1 MAERV
6 FLGWE
11 RPFLGVL
18 AEWLLARRDA
28 LPGML
33 VVVPTAQAGRR
44 LREALAESAG
54 ALLAPKVVTPGHFLR
69 TDEAAPEAIELL
81 AWVET
86 LEAVRDW
93 DAYAAAFPVPP
104 GEGEAAGWALGLA
117 RSLAGLRTSL
127 QENALTLADAGR
139 RLSATVEA
147 ERWEALAKLEAK
159 VEQRL
164 GQWGL
169 KSRSRMLARGD
180 FALAEGVQGIVLA
193 GVPDLAAAALRR
205 ILQAEVPVTV
215 LVGAPEAMAAD
226 FDEAGRPGEAWATR
240 PIAWPDEAAGG
251 VFLTAD
257 PRQQAAEAMGRVA
270 AAGTPSDEVAL
281 GSADEA
287 TAGEL
292 VRAFG
297 RGGWKLHDPAQLPPS
312 PLAAWLGAWRQYVSQ
327 PGAAAAI
334 DLLGFPESG
343 VLVGGKRAQRVAALS
358 AARDQWLARDGEDL
372 ARVDALTKR
381 DPEALKLAEE
391 TLAALDRRRAT
402 FLGEGFHAGMRRLL
416 GMIDPRGEQSAVI
429 VEWLDATERTAAE
442 VRREPGFWIDLLRAT
457 LPEAAAAV
465 PDDRVL
471 DVQGW
476 LELFHEPGRHLV
488 VCGMNEGLVPS
499 RASTDAWLPEG
510 SRRLLGL
517 SHDATRAARD
527 AYLLTAMIESRRAGG
542 RVDLLLAKTGA
553 GGDVLLPSRLLLAAD
568 EEALP
573 VRVKQLFREIEPPD
587 SSLAWTLD
595 EAWKWRPRVIDK
607 VPRMSVT
614 AFADYLACPF
624 RYYLKHVAGMSEP
637 EPERVEWNARDFG
650 NVMHVVL
657 ERWALDAEAKDFSKT
672 EAIEAW
678 VHAALDRV
686 IAERFGAKVP
696 LAVRIQREAMR
707 QRLSWFARVQ
717 AVERASGWR
726 IEEVEKKFE
735 IEIDGLVLVGRVDR
749 IERHDDGRRR
759 VLDYKT
765 GAAAGAVEA
774 AHRTGVTA
782 STRLPAHL
790 EKVPEILCT
799 GADGKPKR
807 WKNLQVALYSVALGD
822 VDELGYFALGAT
834 EGDVTISR
842 WDGFSKADRDS
853 AEACAR
859 WVIGKVRERVFWPPA
874 EKAEYDDY
882 AVLSLG
888 RSLDETVAWQ
898 GGAA

>member
-1 MAERV
+1 MLERV
-6 FLGWE
+6 FLGWD
-11 RPFLGVL
+11 RPFLGL
-18 AEWLLARRDA
+18 LTEWLLARRDA
-28 LPGML
+28 LPGL
-33 VVVPTAQAGRR
+33 LLVVPTAQAGRR
-44 LREALAESAG
+44 LREALAEAAG

-69 TDEAAPEAIELL
+69 TDEAAPEAVELL

-86 LEAVRDW
+86 LEEVRDW
-93 DAYAAAFPVPP
+93 EAFSAAFPVAP
-104 GEGEAAGWALGLA
+104 GEGESAGWALGLA
-117 RSLAGLRTSL
+117 RSLVGVRTSL
-127 QENALTLADAGR
+127 QENALTLADAAR
-139 RLSATVEA
+139 RLSGTVEA
-147 ERWEALAKLEAK
+147 ERWEALARLEAK

-164 GQWGL
+164 TRWGL
-169 KSRSRMLARGD
+169 KSRSRLLGRGE
-180 FALAEGVQGIVLA
+180 FEIPVGVEGIVLA

-205 ILQAEVPVTV
+205 LLQGGLPVTV
-215 LVGAPEAMAAD
+215 LVGAPQAMAAD
-226 FDEAGRPGEAWATR
+226 FDEAGQPREIWTTR
-240 PIAWPDEAAGG
+240 SIAWPDESKGS
-251 VFLTAD
+251 VTLTAD
-257 PRQQAAEAMGRVA
+257 PRQQAADAMARVA
-270 AAGTPSDEVAL
+270 TAGTPSDEVAL
-281 GSADEA
+281 GSADVA

-297 RGGWKLHDPAQLPPS
+297 RGGWKLHDPAQAPPS
-312 PLAAWLGAWRQYVSQ
+312 PLVAWLGAWRRYLSQ

-343 VLVGGKRAQRVAALS
+343 VLVGGSRAQRVTALS
-358 AARDQWLARDGEDL
+358 AARDQWLAREHEDV
-372 ARVDALTKR
+372 ARVALLKTR
-381 DPEALKLAEE
+381 DPASLKLAEE
-391 TLAALDRRRAT
+391 TLEALDRRRAA
-402 FLGEGFHAGMRRLL
+402 FLSDGFHAGMRRLL
-416 GMIDPRGEQSAVI
+416 EKIDPQGGQSGEI
-429 VEWLDATERTAAE
+429 LEWLAATVRTAAE
-442 VRREPGFWIDLLRAT
+442 VRQDPGFWIDLLRAT
-457 LPEAAAAV
+457 LPAAV
-465 PDDRVL
+465 APAPHDRVL

-488 VCGMNEGLVPS
+488 ICGINEGLVPG

-527 AYLLTAMIESRRAGG
+527 AYLLTAMIESRRADG

-553 GGDVLLPSRLLLAAD
+553 GGDVLLPSRLLLAA
-568 EEALP
+568 EEAELP
-573 VRVKQLFREIEPPD
+573 ARVKRLFREIEPPD

-595 EAWKWRPRVIDK
+595 EAWKWRPRVVDK
-607 VPRMSVT
+607 VPRMGVT
-614 AFADYLACPF
+614 SFADYLACPF
-624 RYYLKHVAGMSEP
+624 RYYLKHVVGMSRP

-650 NVMHVVL
+650 NVAHVVL
-657 ERWALDAEAKDFSKT
+657 ERWALDEEARDFSKT

-678 VHAALDRV
+678 VYAALDQV
-686 IAERFGAKVP
+686 IAERFGPKVP

-717 AVERASGWR
+717 AVERAAGWR

-735 IEIDGLVLVGRVDR
+735 LELDGLVLVGRVDR

-765 GAAAGAVEA
+765 GAAAVEVEA
-774 AHRTGVTA
+774 AHRSGVTER
-782 STRLPAHL
+782 TRLPAHL
-790 EKVPEILCT
+790 ENVPEILCT
-799 GADGKPKR
+799 GAGGKLKR
-807 WKNLQVALYSVALGD
+807 WKNLQVALYSVALGN

-834 EGDVTISR
+834 EGDVRISR
-842 WDGFSKADRDS
+842 WEDFSAADRNS

-888 RSLDETVAWQ
+888 RSLAETVAWA

>member
-6 FLGWE
+6 FLGWD
-11 RPFLGVL
+11 RPFLGL
-18 AEWLLARRDA
+18 LTDWLLARRDE
-28 LPGML
+28 LPGLL

-54 ALLAPKVVTPGHFLR
+54 ALLAPRVVTPGHFLR
-69 TDEAAPEAIELL
+69 TDEAAPEALELL

-86 LEAVRDW
+86 LESVRDW
-93 DAYAAAFPVPP
+93 DSFAAAFPVPP
-104 GEGEAAGWALGLA
+104 GEGESAGWALGLA
-117 RSLAGLRTSL
+117 RSLAGVRTSL
-127 QENALTLADAGR
+127 QENALTLADAAR
-139 RLSATVEA
+139 RLSGTVEA
-147 ERWEALAKLEAK
+147 ERWEALARLEIK
-159 VEQRL
+159 VEQRQ

-169 KSRSRMLARGD
+169 RSRSRLLARGE
-180 FALAEGVQGIVLA
+180 FGVPAGVKGIVLA
-193 GVPDLAAAALRR
+193 GVPDLAAAALRV
-205 ILQAEVPVTV
+205 ILQGGLPVTV
-215 LVGAPEAMAAD
+215 LMGAPEDRAAD
-226 FDEAGRPGEAWATR
+226 FDEAGQPVESWATR
-240 PIAWPDEAAGG
+240 PIAWPDENSGS
-251 VFLTAD
+251 VILTAD
-257 PRQQAAEAMGRVA
+257 PRQQAADALGRVA
-270 AAGTPSDEVAL
+270 AVGTPSDEVAL

-297 RGGWKLHDPAQLPPS
+297 RGGWKLHDPSQVPPS
-312 PLAAWLGAWRQYVSQ
+312 PLAGWLGAWRQYVSQ

-358 AARDQWLARDGEDL
+358 AARDQWLAREREDV
-372 ARVDALTKR
+372 ARVTQLTTR
-381 DPEALKLAEE
+381 DPESLKLAEE
-391 TLAALDRRRAT
+391 TLESLDRRRAT

-416 GMIDPRGEQSAVI
+416 GMIDPRSEQSAAVA
-429 VEWLDATERTAAE
+429 EWLDATARTAAE
-442 VRREPGFWIDLLRAT
+442 VKRDPGFWIDLLRAT
-457 LPEAAAAV
+457 LPEAIAMA

-488 VCGMNEGLVPS
+488 VCGMNEGLVPG
-499 RASTDAWLPEG
+499 RASSDAWLPEG

-553 GGDVLLPSRLLLAAD
+553 GGDVLLPSRLLLAA
-568 EEALP
+568 EEAELP
-573 VRVKQLFREIEPPD
+573 ARVKQLFREIEPPD

-607 VPRMSVT
+607 VPRMGVT
-614 AFADYLACPF
+614 SFADYLACPF
-624 RYYLKHVAGMSEP
+624 RYYLKHVAGMSAP

-650 NVMHVVL
+650 NVVHVVL
-657 ERWALDAEAKDFSKT
+657 ERWALDEEAKDFSKT

-696 LAVRIQREAMR
+696 LAVRIQRESMR

-782 STRLPAHL
+782 NTRFPEHL
-790 EKVPEILCT
+790 ENVPEVLCT

-822 VDELGYFALGAT
+822 VAELGYFALGAT
-834 EGDVTISR
+834 EGDVKLSL
-842 WDGFSKADRDS
+842 WDDFSKADRNS

-859 WVIGKVRERVFWPPA
+859 WVIGKVKERVFWPPA
-874 EKAEYDDY
+874 EKSEYDDY